1 MQADWMPKGP
11 IQYKVIRGCT
21 TLPHPVP
28 CEETH
33 TPYFSYKD
41 CQAICD
47 PIEQGQGRYSDYK
60 R

>member
-1 MQADWMPKGP
+1 MPKGP